1 MNEAAKNSL
10 LRTTANPNVPNP
22 ARVYDALLGG
32 KDNYAADRAVAD
44 KLAEAKPALR
54 PNVRANRAYLRRVT
68 RFLAGQAGI
77 RQFLD
82 IGSGI
87 PTQNNV
93 HQVAQDVAPGA
104 RVLYADTDDVAVAHS
119 KLILDGNPDAA
130 VIQADLRDPANIL
143 ADPETQLLLDFSRP
157 VGLLL
162 VAVLHFL
169 ADDDGPEQIV
179 ATLRD
184 ALPPGSY
191 LVVSHACID
200 SSPDL
205 LSAFS
210 AAYQSRITSR
220 GRART
225 RAEIT
230 RFFDGFTLV
239 DPGLVWLPQWR
250 PNRPQDVPDDPE
262 RYWFLAGVG
271 QLLRHDQWA
280 QRIGAAELEGI
291 ENHLTALV
299 GAQPVRFDTPGWI
312 ARDVGES
319 A

>member
-1 MNEAAKNSL
+1 MTMQPGWVPPGTDTGK
-10 LRTTANPNVPNP
+10 ANV
-22 ARVYDALLGG
+22 ARVYDWWLGG
-32 KDNYAADRAVAD
+32 NHNFRADQDAARAMIAI
-44 KLAEAKPALR
+44 E
-54 PNVRANRAYLRRVT
+54 PNARAIARANRAFLGRAV
-68 RFLAGQAGI
+68 RFLAAEAGI

-93 HQVAQDVAPGA
+93 HQVAHDVAPGT
-104 RVLYADTDDVAVAHS
+104 RVLYADMDDVAVAHS

-130 VIQADLRDPANIL
+130 VIQADLRDPASIL
-143 ADPETQLLLDFSRP
+143 ADPETQLLLDFSQP

-169 ADDDGPEQIV
+169 ADTDGPEQIV

-191 LVVSHACID
+191 LVVSHGCLDAR
-200 SSPDL
+200 PDL
-205 LSAFS
+205 
-210 AAYQSRITSR
+210 AARIEASYKGRIATQ

-225 RAEIT
+225 GAEIA

-250 PNRPQDVPDDPE
+250 PDRPQDVPEDPQN
-262 RYWFLAGVG
+262 YWFLTGVG
-271 QLLRHDQWA
+271 QL
-280 QRIGAAELEGI
+280 
-291 ENHLTALV
+291 
-299 GAQPVRFDTPGWI
+299 P
-312 ARDVGES
+312 
-319 A
+319 